1 MKISCACR
9 MSWPAR
15 KTASRWSANATTIL
29 SWITTLTFSSFR
41 ITSLPGG
48 LDSSRT
54 ARTSLRRRALA
65 KCRRRTSLH
74 RIRRRSQLRP
84 NSVEADFAVELGA
97 DSETLE
103 FPWAAAADG
112 PRYYDLKRHPELLAQ
127 VEEAQRVPELGEFLR
142 AMNAASSILETA
154 KCDAWESSE
163 ISAEEEIFG
172 AACKFG
178 LYVDLLFSAEEL
190 RFLFPAHEQLVQR
203 LTQLLKRVPEIPAAA
218 EFLIRRCYFHQGT
231 ETREGFYITFYLFGY
246 ADDQEH
252 AQNQWTIGLKLVEN
266 AIRQISASWKFTR

>member
-1 MKISCACR
+1 M
-9 MSWPAR
+9 
-15 KTASRWSANATTIL
+15 
-29 SWITTLTFSSFR
+29 
-41 ITSLPGG
+41 
-48 LDSSRT
+48 
-54 ARTSLRRRALA
+54 
-65 KCRRRTSLH
+65 
-74 RIRRRSQLRP
+74 
-84 NSVEADFAVELGA
+84 ELGA
-97 DSETLE
+97 DDETLE
-103 FPWAAAADG
+103 FPWTTDASS
-112 PRYYDLKRHPELLAQ
+112 PCYSDLKRHPELLAQ
-127 VEEAQRVPELGEFLR
+127 VEEAERVPELGEFLR

-178 LYVDLLFSAEEL
+178 SYVDLLFSAEEL

-252 AQNQWTIGLKLVEN
+252 AQDQWTVGLKLVEN